1 MSCIA
6 RKILIYGKCSNPVKH
21 TEHPT
26 FITARRFHSLASV
39 ALMPPNKDGEYPVA
53 LLADFERAASKGLVH
68 ILAEDQREHARA
80 SNALLDALQVG
91 VTSVV
96 DVRGKYLD
104 GSYGGPL
111 LADDAPLTWSEA
123 TALFDYH
130 PCVLRARMTRMAD
143 KGSPVV
149 RAYSRPFLMEHGY
162 LITSNNVS
170 KHQEA
175 SEERVISSLQQG
187 DYVLVRRVPL
197 RPVKGMVFYSPVL
210 SLSDSLGVHLNGRQ
224 VHTGISG
231 SWIMDVPVVSLQ
243 DGIGVG
249 YLPNDAGLIPVFL
262 NGTSRDD
269 LGSIVNARVRWQRPT
284 FIHAVVSSPRSS

>member
-1 MSCIA
+1 M
-6 RKILIYGKCSNPVKH
+6 KYV
-21 TEHPT
+21 EHPT
-26 FITARRFHSLASV
+26 FITARRFHSLATVVS
-39 ALMPPNKDGEYPVA
+39 LPPNKDGDAPVA
-53 LLADFERAASKGLVH
+53 LLEDHERAASKRMVH
-68 ILAEDQREHARA
+68 ILTEDRREHASV
-80 SNALLDALQVG
+80 SNALLDALQDG

-111 LADDAPLTWSEA
+111 LADDTPLTWSDA

-130 PCVLRARMTRMAD
+130 PYVLRARMTRTAD

-149 RAYSRPFLMEHGY
+149 RAYSRPFQMEHGY
-162 LITSNNVS
+162 LIASKDVS

-187 DYVLVRRVPL
+187 DYALVRRVPL
-197 RPVKGMVFYSPVL
+197 RRVKGMAFYAPVL

-231 SWIMDVPVVSLQ
+231 PWVMDVPVVSLQ